1 MLPHSNP
8 QPYPQYSFKENKTW
22 VNKIKKEEKNDKT
35 DQLSVCHPKHD
46 ALHTQ
51 KYRKV
56 FTKPWMLWSQIKKI
70 NTK

>member
-35 DQLSVCHPKHD
+35 DNWVSVIQSMMH
-46 ALHTQ
+46 
-51 KYRKV
+51 
-56 FTKPWMLWSQIKKI
+56 FTLKSTERFSQNHECYDHKLKK
-70 NTK
+70 